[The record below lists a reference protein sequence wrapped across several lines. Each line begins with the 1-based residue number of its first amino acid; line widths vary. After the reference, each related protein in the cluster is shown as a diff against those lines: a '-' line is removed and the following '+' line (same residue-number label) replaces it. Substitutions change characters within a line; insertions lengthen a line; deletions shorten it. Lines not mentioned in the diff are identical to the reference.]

1 MKAQKIAVHL
11 VRGKRIFKP
20 IKNSFKQWQNRFDL
34 IGASSYYRL
43 LTINLTFS
51 GLMETLDTTLFID
64 LYRHMLASRKADAV
78 QADAAQRG
86 EAFFYIPSSGH
97 EAMVA
102 RAPHWTATYWIHC
115 HYRDRALMLARG
127 VTLTDVLL
135 ELLGKT
141 GSPSAGRRM
150 PGFACNRALN
160 LLSAPTCVGNGAL
173 QAVGV
178 AQVVKDDASNPVVYC
193 GIGDGGTQEGEFL
206 EAVAEAVRSQLPV
219 LFVVQN
225 NRYAL
230 STPSKGRTFFSLPDG
245 EATEFYGLP
254 ILRANGTDAVETYGV
269 FGEAVAAVRKTRG
282 PQIVVLNVE
291 RLMSHTNSDDHTLY
305 RSAEDIRHMRENAD
319 PLLILAEQLIAAGV
333 PEAQLKEIE
342 HEINHELDV
351 AFSAARQAPNAAVE
365 FSAKKPLPERLT
377 SAASE
382 QRTDG
387 DALTMLEAMREVF
400 RARLGADKT
409 VCLYGED
416 LEDPKGD
423 VFGLTR
429 GLSQAF
435 PGQVVNSP
443 LSEATIVGAAIGQSF
458 AGKKPVACIQFADF
472 MLPAFNQIAS
482 ELGAMWWRTNG
493 QWECPVILMAIC
505 GAYRP
510 GLGPY
515 HAQTFDATFAHVP
528 GLDIFMPSTAPD
540 AAGLLNAA
548 FESGRPTVF
557 LFPKNLIN
565 DRSVCSAADAAAQFV
580 PVGRARISRPGQDL
594 TIVSWGSTLP
604 LCEKTA
610 DTLEEAGAS
619 VEVID
624 LRSLSPWDEEAVIA
638 SAQKT
643 GRLLVV
649 HEDNHTCGL
658 GGEVMATVAEKSTVP
673 VKMARVTRHD
683 TYIPY
688 LFETQIEVLP
698 SFRTVFEKAAELLDY
713 SLTWQKPV
721 EEADGYVTVN
731 AIGSSPSDK
740 TVKITELLV
749 KAGQTV
755 SAGELLAAVEADK
768 ATMEI
773 STPVGGTIEDLF
785 LAEGDSVDVGTPL
798 ARIKT
803 EETGQ
808 IKKPVTRENTGTPI
822 LEKRLPPATK
832 EIQPAVVAQ
841 KPVVISSI
849 ATVLGSRHI
858 LNDELLSG
866 HGEWDS
872 EAIRSRTGCEERYWI
887 TGDENVE
894 TLAVQAVRD
903 LLEKEQLTIRDI
915 DALVCATG
923 TPLAMTPSL
932 ACRVLKELSPA
943 KGEVQMQAH
952 DVNAACSGYM
962 YALQNA
968 VDILRDDPAKKV
980 IVITAETLSP
990 MVNHEDQK
998 TVALFGDAAT
1008 ASLLCCETRKGNVNV
1023 LLDRPVLSATGVDQK
1038 VLYVPNMGSGEVI
1051 EMEGLT
1057 VFKLAVRK
1065 MIDMLAEA
1073 CTARGIQVDSLDK
1086 IVPHQANERIIEAI
1100 RKTIKCPPD
1109 KMFNHIRKYAN
1120 TSSNTIPF
1128 ALVELMPQMEAGSL
1142 IGLTAFG
1149 GGFTFGAAVIEKQ

>member
-1 MKAQKIAVHL
+1 MH
-11 VRGKRIFKP
+11 
-20 IKNSFKQWQNRFDL
+20 
-34 IGASSYYRL
+34 
-43 LTINLTFS
+43 
-51 GLMETLDTTLFID
+51 TLNTQLFLG

-78 QADAAQRG
+78 QEDAAQRG

-97 EAMVA
+97 EAMA
-102 RAPHWTATYWIHC
+102 ALAPHLTPTDWLHC

-127 VTLTDVLL
+127 VTQKDLL
-135 ELLGKT
+135 LDLLGKT
-141 GSPSAGRRM
+141 GSPTEGRNM
-150 PGFACNRALN
+150 PGFACNRKLN
-160 LLSAPTCVGNGAL
+160 MFGAPTGVGSNAL

-178 AQVVKDDASNPVVYC
+178 AQAIKDSRDIVYC
-193 GIGDGGTQEGEFL
+193 GIGDGGTQEGEFF

-230 STPSKGRTFFSLPDG
+230 STLSKGRTFFSLPDG
-245 EATEFYGLP
+245 DANEFYGLP
-254 ILRANGTDAVETYGV
+254 ILRADGTDAVEAHRV
-269 FGEAVAAVRKTRG
+269 FGDAVSKIRKTRG
-282 PQIVVLNVE
+282 PQIVVLNIE
-291 RLMSHTNSDDHTLY
+291 RLTSHTNADDHTLY
-305 RSAEDIRHMRENAD
+305 RSADDIREMHEKAD
-319 PLLILAEQLIAAGV
+319 PILILAEKLIAAGI
-333 PEAQLKEIE
+333 PETQLKAIE
-342 HEINHELDV
+342 HEVNQELSV
-351 AFSAARQAPNAAVE
+351 AFDDARKAKNAKTE
-365 FSAKKPLPERLT
+365 LSAKKPLPAKLT
-377 SAASE
+377 GAKSE
-382 QRTDG
+382 TRTDG
-387 DALTMLEAMREVF
+387 DALTMLEAMRAVLREH
-400 RARLGADKT
+400 LGTDAN
-409 VCLYGED
+409 VYLYGED
-416 LEDPKGD
+416 IEDPKGD

-429 GLSQAF
+429 GLSTAF
-435 PGQVVNSP
+435 PGRVINAP
-443 LSEATIVGAAIGQSF
+443 LSESTIVGAAIGQ
-458 AGKKPVACIQFADF
+458 ALVGKKPVACIQFADF
-472 MLPAFNQIAS
+472 MLPAFNQIAA

-515 HAQTFDATFAHVP
+515 HAQTFDATFAHIP
-528 GLDIFMPSTAPD
+528 GLDVFMPSTAPD

-565 DRSVCSAADAAAQFV
+565 DRSVTAAADAAKQFV
-580 PVGRARISRPGQDL
+580 PIGKARVTRPGKDL
-594 TIVSWGSTLP
+594 TIVSWGSTVP

-610 DTLEEAGAS
+610 EALQTAGAS

-624 LRSLSPWDEEAVIA
+624 LRSLVPWDHESVIA

-649 HEDNHTCGL
+649 HEDNHTCGF
-658 GGEVMATVAEKSTVP
+658 GGEVLATVAEKANVP
-673 VKMARVTRHD
+673 VQMARVTRHD

-698 SFRTVFEKAAELLDY
+698 SFRTVLGKAAELLGY

-721 EEADGYVTVN
+721 EEAEGSVTVN

-740 TVKITELLV
+740 TVKVVELHI

-755 SAGELLAAVEADK
+755 KAGELLASVEADK

-773 STPVGGTIEDLF
+773 SSPVSGIVEELF

-798 ARIKT
+798 ARIVT
-803 EETGQ
+803 EETSL
-808 IKKPVTRENTGTPI
+808 IKKPVTKDDPGTPI
-822 LEKRLPPATK
+822 LEKQTV
-832 EIQPAVVAQ
+832 AVPKVGKTTAVEK
-841 KPVVISSI
+841 KPVLISSI

-858 LNDELLSG
+858 MNDELLKG

-894 TLAVQAVRD
+894 TLAVKAVRN
-903 LLEKEQLTIRDI
+903 LLEMEKLSLADI
-915 DALVCATG
+915 DAIVCSTG
-923 TPLAMTPSL
+923 TPLMMTPSL

-943 KGEVQMQAH
+943 KGEILMQAH
-952 DVNAACSGYM
+952 DVSAACAGYM

-980 IVITAETLSP
+980 LVITAETLSP

-1008 ASLLCCETRKGNVNV
+1008 ASLVSCEPRGGNVNILV
-1023 LLDRPVLSATGVDQK
+1023 NRPVLSAVGVDQK
-1038 VLYVPNMGSGEVI
+1038 VLYVPHMGTGEKI

-1057 VFKLAVRK
+1057 VFKIAVRK
-1065 MIDMLAEA
+1065 MIDILAEA
-1073 CTARGIQVDSLDK
+1073 CENRNVSVEQLDK

-1100 RKTIKCPPD
+1100 RKTIHCPPE

-1128 ALVELMPQMEAGSL
+1128 ALVELMPQMKKDAL
-1142 IGLTAFG
+1142 VGLTAFG

>member
-1 MKAQKIAVHL
+1 
-11 VRGKRIFKP
+11 
-20 IKNSFKQWQNRFDL
+20 
-34 IGASSYYRL
+34 
-43 LTINLTFS
+43 
-51 GLMETLDTTLFID
+51 MEKLNPQLFIG

-78 QADAAQRG
+78 QEDAAQRG

-97 EAMVA
+97 EAMA
-102 RAPHWTATYWIHC
+102 ALAPHLTPTDWLHC

-127 VTLTDVLL
+127 VTQQDLL
-135 ELLGKT
+135 LDLLGKT
-141 GSPSAGRRM
+141 GSPTEGRNM
-150 PGFACNRALN
+150 PGFACNRKLN
-160 LLSAPTCVGNGAL
+160 LFGAPTGVGSNAL

-178 AQVVKDDASNPVVYC
+178 AQAIKDGSDIVYC

-245 EATEFYGLP
+245 DAKEFYGLP
-254 ILRANGTDAVETYGV
+254 ILRADGTDTVEAYRV
-269 FGEAVAAVRKTRG
+269 FGEAVSKVRKTRT
-282 PQIVVLNVE
+282 PQIVVMDVE
-291 RLMSHTNSDDHTLY
+291 RLTSHTNADDHTLY
-305 RSAEDIRHMRENAD
+305 RSAADIREMHEKSD
-319 PLLILAEQLIAAGV
+319 PILILAEKLIAAGI
-333 PEAQLKEIE
+333 PEAQLKAIE
-342 HEINHELDV
+342 HEVNQQLIAAFDV
-351 AFSAARQAPNAAVE
+351 ARHAKNAKTE
-365 FSAKKPLPERLT
+365 LSAKKPLAAKLT
-377 SAASE
+377 DAASE
-382 QRTDG
+382 KRTDG
-387 DALTMLEAMREVF
+387 DALTMLEAMRAVL
-400 RARLGADKT
+400 RDRLGADAN
-409 VCLYGED
+409 VYLYGED
-416 LEDPKGD
+416 IEDPKGD

-429 GLSQAF
+429 GLSTAF
-435 PGQVVNSP
+435 PGQVINAP
-443 LSEATIVGAAIGQSF
+443 LSESTIVGAAIGQ
-458 AGKKPVACIQFADF
+458 ALVGKKPIACIQFADF
-472 MLPAFNQIAS
+472 MLPAFNQIAA

-515 HAQTFDATFAHVP
+515 HAQTFDSTFAHIP
-528 GLDIFMPSTAPD
+528 GLDVFMPSTAPD

-565 DRSVCSAADAAAQFV
+565 DRSVTAAADAAKQFV
-580 PVGRARISRPGQDL
+580 PIGKARITRPGRDL
-594 TIVSWGSTLP
+594 TIVSWGSTVP

-610 DTLEEAGAS
+610 EALQGAGAS

-624 LRSLSPWDEEAVIA
+624 LRSLVPWDQEAVIA
-638 SAQKT
+638 SARKT

-649 HEDNHTCGL
+649 HEDNHTCGF
-658 GGEVMATVAEKSTVP
+658 GGEVLATVAEKANVP
-673 VKMARVTRHD
+673 VQMARVARHD

-698 SFRTVFEKAAELLDY
+698 SFRTVLGKAAELLGY

-721 EEADGYVTVN
+721 EEAEGSVTVN

-740 TVKITELLV
+740 TVKVTELHI
-749 KAGQTV
+749 KAGQSV
-755 SAGELLAAVEADK
+755 KAGELLASVEADK

-773 STPVGGTIEDLF
+773 SAPASGIVEELF

-798 ARIKT
+798 ARITTT
-803 EETGQ
+803 ETSL
-808 IKKPVTRENTGTPI
+808 IKKPVTKDDPGTPI
-822 LEKRLPPATK
+822 LEKKLSAAKAKSATV
-832 EIQPAVVAQ
+832 ET
-841 KPVVISSI
+841 KPVLISSI

-858 LNDELLSG
+858 LNEELLSG

-894 TLAVQAVRD
+894 TLAVKAVRD
-903 LLEKEQLTIRDI
+903 LLEMEKLALSDI
-915 DALVCATG
+915 DAIVCSTG
-923 TPLAMTPSL
+923 TPLMMTPSL

-943 KGEVQMQAH
+943 KGEILMQAH
-952 DVNAACSGYM
+952 DVSAACSGYM

-968 VDILRDDPAKKV
+968 VDILRDDPSKKV
-980 IVITAETLSP
+980 IIITAETLSP

-1008 ASLLCCETRKGNVNV
+1008 ASLVSCEPRGGNVNV
-1023 LLDRPVLSATGVDQK
+1023 LVNRPVLSATGVDQK
-1038 VLYVPNMGSGEVI
+1038 VLFVPHMGTGEKI
-1051 EMEGLT
+1051 EMEGIT

-1073 CTARGIQVDSLDK
+1073 CEMRGIAVDRLDM

-1100 RKTIKCPPD
+1100 RKTIHCPPE

-1128 ALVELMPQMEAGSL
+1128 ALVELMPQMNKDAL
-1142 IGLTAFG
+1142 VGLTAFG

>member
-1 MKAQKIAVHL
+1 MQ
-11 VRGKRIFKP
+11 
-20 IKNSFKQWQNRFDL
+20 
-34 IGASSYYRL
+34 
-43 LTINLTFS
+43 
-51 GLMETLDTTLFID
+51 TLDTQLFLG

-78 QADAAQRG
+78 QEDAAQRG

-97 EAMVA
+97 EAMA
-102 RAPHWTATYWIHC
+102 ALAPHLTPTDWLHC

-127 VTLTDVLL
+127 VTQKDLL
-135 ELLGKT
+135 LDLLGKT
-141 GSPSAGRRM
+141 GSPTEGRNM
-150 PGFACNRALN
+150 PGFACNRRLN
-160 LLSAPTCVGNGAL
+160 MFGAPTGVGSNTL

-178 AQVVKDDASNPVVYC
+178 AQAIKDSRDIVYC
-193 GIGDGGTQEGEFL
+193 GIGDGGTQEGEFF
-206 EAVAEAVRSQLPV
+206 EAVAETVRSQLPV

-230 STPSKGRTFFSLPDG
+230 STLSKGRTFFSLPDG
-245 EATEFYGLP
+245 DAKDFYGLP
-254 ILRANGTDAVETYGV
+254 ILRADGTDTVETHRI
-269 FGEAVAAVRKTRG
+269 FGDAVSTIRKTRG
-282 PQIVVLNVE
+282 PQIVVLDVE
-291 RLMSHTNSDDHTLY
+291 RLTSHTNADDHTLY
-305 RSAEDIRHMRENAD
+305 RSADDIREMHEKAD
-319 PLLILAEQLIAAGV
+319 PILVLAKKLIAAGI
-333 PEAQLKEIE
+333 PETQLKAIE
-342 HEINHELDV
+342 HEVNQELSV
-351 AFSAARQAPNAAVE
+351 AFDDARKAKNARTE
-365 FSAKKPLPERLT
+365 LSAKKPLPPKLT
-377 SAASE
+377 DTKSEKRAA
-382 QRTDG
+382 G
-387 DALTMLEAMREVF
+387 DALTMLEAMRAVL
-400 RARLGADKT
+400 RNRLGADAN
-409 VCLYGED
+409 VYLYGED
-416 LEDPKGD
+416 IEDPKGD

-429 GLSQAF
+429 GLSTAF
-435 PGQVVNSP
+435 PGRVINAP
-443 LSEATIVGAAIGQSF
+443 LSESTIVGAAIGQ
-458 AGKKPVACIQFADF
+458 ALVGKKPVACIQFADF
-472 MLPAFNQIAS
+472 MLPAFNQIAA

-515 HAQTFDATFAHVP
+515 HAQTFDSTFAHIP
-528 GLDIFMPSTAPD
+528 GLDVFMPSTAPD

-565 DRSVCSAADAAAQFV
+565 DRSVTAAADAAQQFV
-580 PVGRARISRPGQDL
+580 PIGKARVTRPGRDL
-594 TIVSWGSTLP
+594 TIVSWGSTVP

-610 DTLEEAGAS
+610 EALQVAGAS

-624 LRSLSPWDEEAVIA
+624 LRSLVPWDQEAVIA

-649 HEDNHTCGL
+649 HEDNHTCGF
-658 GGEVMATVAEKSTVP
+658 GGEVLATVAEKANVP
-673 VKMARVTRHD
+673 VQMARVARHD

-698 SFRTVFEKAAELLDY
+698 SFRTVLGKAAELLGY
-713 SLTWQKPV
+713 SLTWQKPS
-721 EEADGYVTVN
+721 EEAEGSVTVN

-740 TVKITELLV
+740 TVKITELHV
-749 KAGQTV
+749 KAGQSV
-755 SAGELLAAVEADK
+755 EAGELLASVEADK

-773 STPVGGTIEDLF
+773 SSPVSGIVEELF

-798 ARIKT
+798 ARIVTK
-803 EETGQ
+803 EISL
-808 IKKPVTRENTGTPI
+808 IKKPVTKDDPGTPI
-822 LEKRLPPATK
+822 LEKRTA
-832 EIQPAVVAQ
+832 AVLEKRSTVEH
-841 KPVVISSI
+841 KPVLISSI

-858 LNDELLSG
+858 TNEELLKG

-872 EAIRSRTGCEERYWI
+872 EAIRSRTGCENRYWI

-894 TLAVQAVRD
+894 TLAVKAVRN
-903 LLEKEQLTIRDI
+903 LLEMEKLALADI
-915 DALVCATG
+915 DAIVCSTG

-932 ACRVLKELSPA
+932 ACRVLKELSPE

-952 DVNAACSGYM
+952 DISAACSGYM

-968 VDILRDDPAKKV
+968 CDILRDDPAKKV
-980 IVITAETLSP
+980 IIITAETLSP
-990 MVNHEDQK
+990 MINHNDQK
-998 TVALFGDAAT
+998 TLALFGDAAT
-1008 ASLLCCETRKGNVNV
+1008 ASLVSCEPRGGNVNV
-1023 LLDRPVLSATGVDQK
+1023 LINRPVLSATGVDEK
-1038 VLYVPNMGSGEVI
+1038 VLYVPHMGSGQVI

-1073 CTARGIQVDSLDK
+1073 CEMRGIAVDALDM

-1100 RKTIKCPPD
+1100 RKTIHCPPE

-1128 ALVELMPQMEAGSL
+1128 AMVELMPQMKKDAL
-1142 IGLTAFG
+1142 VGLTAFG

>member
-1 MKAQKIAVHL
+1 MQKI
-11 VRGKRIFKP
+11 
-20 IKNSFKQWQNRFDL
+20 
-34 IGASSYYRL
+34 
-43 LTINLTFS
+43 
-51 GLMETLDTTLFID
+51 DTQLFLG
-64 LYRHMLASRKADAV
+64 LYRHMLTSRKADSV
-78 QADAAQRG
+78 QSDAAQRG

-97 EAMVA
+97 EAMA
-102 RAPHWTATYWIHC
+102 ALAPHLTENDWLHC
-115 HYRDRALMLARG
+115 HYRDRALLMARG
-127 VTLTDVLL
+127 VTLEEILL

-141 GSPSAGRRM
+141 GSPSEGRRM
-150 PGFACNRALN
+150 PGFACSRKLK
-160 LLSAPTCVGNGAL
+160 LLSAPTCVANGAL

-178 AQVVKDDASNPVVYC
+178 AQAIKNDEAHPVVYC
-193 GIGDGGTQEGEFL
+193 GIGDGGTQEGEFF

-225 NRYAL
+225 NKFAL

-245 EATEFYGLP
+245 DAQEFYGLP
-254 ILRANGTDAVETYGV
+254 ILRADGTDAVDAHRV
-269 FGEAVAAVRKTRG
+269 FGEAVSRVRKTRG
-282 PQIVVLNVE
+282 PQIVVMNLE

-305 RSAEDIRHMRENAD
+305 RSKEEIRTMREKAD
-319 PLLILAEQLIAAGV
+319 PIRVLAEQLMAAGI
-333 PEAQLKEIE
+333 PESQLKGFE
-342 HEINHELDV
+342 HEINQKIDA
-351 AFSAARQAPNAAVE
+351 AFDAARRAPNAKTE
-365 FSAKKPLPERLT
+365 FSAKKPLPAKLT
-377 SAASE
+377 AADSE
-382 QRTDG
+382 LRTEG
-387 DALTMLEAMREVF
+387 DALTMLEAMREVL
-400 RARLGADKT
+400 RARLGNDP
-409 VCLYGED
+409 LIFMYGED

-443 LSEATIVGAAIGQSF
+443 LSEATIVGAAIGQAF

-472 MLPAFNQIAS
+472 MLPAFNQIAA

-528 GLDIFMPSTAPD
+528 GLDVFMPSTAPD

-565 DRSVCSAADAAAQFV
+565 DRSVAAAADAAQQFI
-580 PVGRARISRPGQDL
+580 PVGRARVTRPGKDL
-594 TIVSWGSTLP
+594 TIVSWGSTMP

-610 DTLEEAGAS
+610 QTLQIAGAS
-619 VEVID
+619 AEVID
-624 LRSLSPWDEEAVIA
+624 LRSLVPWDQEAVIA

-658 GGEVMATVAEKSTVP
+658 GGEIMATVAEKANVP
-673 VKMARVTRHD
+673 VQMARVARHD

-688 LFETQIEVLP
+688 LYETQMEVLP
-698 SFRTVFEKAAELLDY
+698 SFGSVLAKAAELLGY

-721 EEADGYVTVN
+721 EEADGFVTVN

-740 TVKITELLV
+740 TVKIVGLLV
-749 KAGQTV
+749 KEGQSV
-755 SAGELLAAVEADK
+755 KAGELLASVEADK

-773 STPVGGTIEDLF
+773 STPVGGTIHKLF

-798 ARIKT
+798 ARIAT
-803 EETGQ
+803 EETDL
-808 IKKPVTRENTGTPI
+808 INKPVTCENPGTPI
-822 LEKRLPPATK
+822 LEKNLAAKVPTLENNVSNVR
-832 EIQPAVVAQ
+832 
-841 KPVVISSI
+841 KPVFISSI
-849 ATVLGSRHI
+849 ATALGSRHI

-887 TGDENVE
+887 TGDETVE
-894 TLAVQAVRD
+894 TLAVKAVRD
-903 LLEKEQLTIRDI
+903 LLEKENLTIADI
-915 DALVCATG
+915 DAMVCSTG
-923 TPLAMTPSL
+923 TPLKMTPSL
-932 ACRVLKELSPA
+932 ACRVLRELSPA
-943 KGEVQMQAH
+943 KGEILMQAH

-968 VDILRDDPAKKV
+968 VDILRDDPSKKV

-1008 ASLLCCETRKGNVNV
+1008 ASLLSCEPRNGNVNV
-1023 LLDRPVLSATGVDQK
+1023 LVNRPILSATGVEEK
-1038 VLYVPNMGSGEVI
+1038 VLYVPNMGSNEKI

-1073 CTARGIQVDSLDK
+1073 CEGRGISVEALDK

-1100 RKTIKCPPD
+1100 RKTIHCPPE

-1128 ALVELMPQMEAGSL
+1128 ALVELMPQMQKGSL

-1149 GGFTFGAAVIEKQ
+1149 GGFTFGAAVIERQ

>member
-1 MKAQKIAVHL
+1 
-11 VRGKRIFKP
+11 
-20 IKNSFKQWQNRFDL
+20 
-34 IGASSYYRL
+34 
-43 LTINLTFS
+43 
-51 GLMETLDTTLFID
+51 
-64 LYRHMLASRKADAV
+64 
-78 QADAAQRG
+78 
-86 EAFFYIPSSGH
+86 
-97 EAMVA
+97 
-102 RAPHWTATYWIHC
+102 
-115 HYRDRALMLARG
+115 
-127 VTLTDVLL
+127 
-135 ELLGKT
+135 
-141 GSPSAGRRM
+141 
-150 PGFACNRALN
+150 
-160 LLSAPTCVGNGAL
+160 
-173 QAVGV
+173 V
-178 AQVVKDDASNPVVYC
+178 AQAIKDSNDIVYC
-193 GIGDGGTQEGEFL
+193 GIGDGGTQEGEFF

-230 STPSKGRTFFSLPDG
+230 STPSKGRTFFSLPGGD
-245 EATEFYGLP
+245 AKEFYGLP
-254 ILRANGTDAVETYGV
+254 ILRANGTDTIETYRV
-269 FGEAVAAVRKTRG
+269 FGEAVSKVRKTRG
-282 PQIVVLNVE
+282 PQIVIVDVE
-291 RLMSHTNSDDHTLY
+291 RLTSHTNADDHTLY
-305 RSAEDIRHMRENAD
+305 RSADDIREMHEKAD
-319 PLLILAEQLIAAGV
+319 PIVILAEKLIAAGI
-333 PEAQLKEIE
+333 PETQLKAIE
-342 HEINHELDV
+342 HEVNQGLIAAFDATRHAKNAKTEL
-351 AFSAARQAPNAAVE
+351 
-365 FSAKKPLPERLT
+365 SAKKPLPAKLT
-377 SAASE
+377 DAKSE
-382 QRTDG
+382 TRTDG
-387 DALTMLEAMREVF
+387 DALTMLEAMRAVL
-400 RARLGADKT
+400 RDRLGADT
-409 VCLYGED
+409 NVYLYGED
-416 LEDPKGD
+416 IEDPKGD

-429 GLSQAF
+429 GLSTAF
-435 PGQVVNSP
+435 PGRVINAP
-443 LSEATIVGAAIGQSF
+443 LSESTIVGAAIGQ
-458 AGKKPVACIQFADF
+458 ALVGKKPVACIQFADF
-472 MLPAFNQIAS
+472 MLPAFNQIAA

-515 HAQTFDATFAHVP
+515 HAQTFDATFAHIP
-528 GLDIFMPSTAPD
+528 GLDVFMPSTAPD

-565 DRSVCSAADAAAQFV
+565 DRSVTAAADASKQFV
-580 PVGRARISRPGQDL
+580 PIGKARITRPGRDL
-594 TIVSWGSTLP
+594 TIVSWGSTMP

-610 DTLEEAGAS
+610 EALQTAGAS

-624 LRSLSPWDEEAVIA
+624 LRSLVPWDQEVVIA

-649 HEDNHTCGL
+649 HEDNQTCGF
-658 GGEVMATVAEKSTVP
+658 GGEVLATVAEKANVP
-673 VKMARVTRHD
+673 VQMARVARHD

-698 SFRTVFEKAAELLDY
+698 SFRTVLGKAAELLDY

-721 EEADGYVTVN
+721 EEAEGSVTVN

-740 TVKITELLV
+740 TVKVVELHV
-749 KAGQTV
+749 KAGQAV
-755 SAGELLAAVEADK
+755 SAGDMLASVEADK

-773 STPVGGTIEDLF
+773 SSPVSGIIEELF

-798 ARIKT
+798 ARIVT
-803 EETGQ
+803 QEVSL
-808 IKKPVTRENTGTPI
+808 IKKPVTKDDPGTPI
-822 LEKRLPPATK
+822 LEKRAT
-832 EIQPAVVAQ
+832 VATAKSATVET
-841 KPVVISSI
+841 KPVLISSI

-887 TGDENVE
+887 TGDETVE
-894 TLAVQAVRD
+894 TLAIKAVRD
-903 LLEKEQLTIRDI
+903 LLEMEKLTLADI
-915 DALVCATG
+915 DAIVCSTG
-923 TPLAMTPSL
+923 TPLMMTPSL

-952 DVNAACSGYM
+952 DVSAACSGYI

-968 VDILRDDPAKKV
+968 CDILRDDPSKKV

-1008 ASLLCCETRKGNVNV
+1008 ASLVSCEPRGGNVNV
-1023 LLDRPVLSATGVDQK
+1023 LVNRPVLSATGVDQK
-1038 VLYVPNMGSGEVI
+1038 VLYVPHMGTGEKI

-1073 CTARGIQVDSLDK
+1073 CEMRGIAVDALDM

-1100 RKTIKCPPD
+1100 RKTIHCPPE

-1128 ALVELMPQMEAGSL
+1128 AMVELMPQMKKDAL
-1142 IGLTAFG
+1142 VGLTAFG